1 MTITL
6 REATAQDEGFLREV
20 YASTRANEMAL
31 VPWTDEQKAAFLKFQ
46 FDAQD
51 SYYRAQYPA
60 ARFQVICND
69 DEPIGRLY
77 VVREDEQIR
86 ILDVTILP
94 DHRAQGFGSTLI
106 DELLDEAIATKKSLT
121 IWIEPDNP
129 SQSFFRRK
137 GFSMVQEEG
146 FNQLLEF
153 RSVAQDRT
161 T

>member
-1 MTITL
+1 MAITL
-6 REATAQDEGFLREV
+6 RDATAQDETFLREV

-51 SYYRAQYPA
+51 SYYRSQYPA
-60 ARFQVICND
+60 ASFQVICND

-77 VVREDEQIR
+77 VLREDEQIR

-94 DHRAQGFGSTLI
+94 DRRAQGVGSTLI
-106 DELLDEAIATKKSLT
+106 DELLAEAIATKRSLT
-121 IWIEPDNP
+121 IWVEADNR
-129 SQSFFRRK
+129 SQSLFRRK

-153 RSVAQDRT
+153 RGLAQNHT

>member
-1 MTITL
+1 MSITL
-6 REATAQDEGFLREV
+6 RDATAQDETFLREV
-20 YASTRANEMAL
+20 YASTRAKEMTL

-51 SYYRAQYPA
+51 SYYRSQYPRA
-60 ARFQVICND
+60 SFQVICHD

-77 VVREDEQIR
+77 VLREDEQIR

-94 DHRAQGFGSTLI
+94 DRRAQGLGSTLI
-106 DELLDEAIATKKSLT
+106 DELLAEAIATKRSLT
-121 IWIEPDNP
+121 IWVEADNR
-129 SQSFFRRK
+129 SQSLFLRK

-153 RSVAQDRT
+153 RGLAQNHT

>member
-1 MTITL
+1 MTITI
-6 REATAQDEGFLREV
+6 REATAQDEPFLREV
-20 YASTRANEMAL
+20 YASTRAHEMAL
-31 VPWTDEQKAAFLKFQ
+31 VPWTDEQKMAFLKFQ

-60 ARFQVICND
+60 ARFQVICHD

-77 VVREDEQIR
+77 VVREEEQIR
-86 ILDVTILP
+86 ILDITILP
-94 DHRAQGFGSTLI
+94 AHRTQGFGSTLI
-106 DELLDEAIATKKSLT
+106 DELLDEASATKKSLT
-121 IWIEPDNP
+121 IWVEPDNP
-129 SQSFFRRK
+129 SQSLFRRK

>member
-1 MTITL
+1 MAITL
-6 REATAQDEGFLREV
+6 RDAAAQDETFLREV

-31 VPWTDEQKAAFLKFQ
+31 VPWTNEQKAAFLNFQ
-46 FDAQD
+46 FDAQN

-60 ARFQVICND
+60 ARFQVVCND

-77 VVREDEQIR
+77 VLREDEQIR

-94 DHRAQGFGSTLI
+94 DYRAQGLGSTLI
-106 DELLDEAIATKKSLT
+106 DELLDEAIATKKTLT
-121 IWIEPDNP
+121 VWVEADNR
-129 SQSFFRRK
+129 SQSLFRRK
-137 GFSMVQEEG
+137 GFLMVHEED